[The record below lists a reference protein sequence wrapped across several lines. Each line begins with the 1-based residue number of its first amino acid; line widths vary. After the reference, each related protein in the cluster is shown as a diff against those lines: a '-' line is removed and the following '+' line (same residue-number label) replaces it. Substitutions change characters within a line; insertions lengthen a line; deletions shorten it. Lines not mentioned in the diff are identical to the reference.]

1 MTRNVIAVVLLCAAC
16 CAAGYVRGFGI
27 AETRGR
33 ALLAEQAEAS
43 ASEREALAVAMAEAE
58 RLARQRLE
66 AEAERAAAIAGELS
80 ETRNRLA
87 AERQAF
93 TRRMARVAEDA
104 SRHCA
109 GLSAG
114 WVLLY
119 NEALGLAPAAPEASA
134 PAAGIG
140 APAGSASATD
150 AGVRSGASVMV
161 SPEDLLAHARDYGG
175 YCRNLRAQAEALL
188 AVEKGRGGQAM
199 TQAALQFDAHTLLL
213 GLLGMVCGFLACWGT
228 RLEQRVDELKARQCL
243 LAEEMHKSYVPREDC
258 RERTAQ
264 ILGGLERADE
274 KLDRIADAIRTGG
287 R

>member
-1 MTRNVIAVVLLCAAC
+1 MTRNVLAVGLLCAAC

-33 ALLAEQAEAS
+33 VLLAEQAEAS
-43 ASEREALAVAMAEAE
+43 ASEREALAVAAAEAE

-66 AEAERAAAIAGELS
+66 AETERAAAIAGELS

-93 TRRMARVAEDA
+93 TRRMDRVAEDA

-109 GLSAG
+109 GLPAG
-114 WVLLY
+114 WVRLY

-140 APAGSASATD
+140 APAGSASATG
-150 AGVRSGASVMV
+150 AGVRPGASV
-161 SPEDLLAHARDYGG
+161 DLLAHARDYGG

-188 AVEKGRGGQAM
+188 AVEKGRE
-199 TQAALQFDAHTLLL
+199 
-213 GLLGMVCGFLACWGT
+213 V
-228 RLEQRVDELKARQCL
+228 R
-243 LAEEMHKSYVPREDC
+243 P
-258 RERTAQ
+258 
-264 ILGGLERADE
+264 
-274 KLDRIADAIRTGG
+274 
-287 R
+287 

>member
-1 MTRNVIAVVLLCAAC
+1 MTRNVLAVGLLCAAC

-33 ALLAEQAEAS
+33 VLLAEQAEAS
-43 ASEREALAVAMAEAE
+43 ASEREALAEAE
-58 RLARQRLE
+58 RLARKRLE
-66 AEAERAAAIAGELS
+66 AETERAAAIAGELS

-93 TRRMARVAEDA
+93 TRRMDRVAEDA

-109 GLSAG
+109 GLPAG
-114 WVLLY
+114 WVRLY

-140 APAGSASATD
+140 APAGSASATG

-188 AVEKGRGGQAM
+188 AVEKGRE
-199 TQAALQFDAHTLLL
+199 
-213 GLLGMVCGFLACWGT
+213 V
-228 RLEQRVDELKARQCL
+228 R
-243 LAEEMHKSYVPREDC
+243 P
-258 RERTAQ
+258 
-264 ILGGLERADE
+264 
-274 KLDRIADAIRTGG
+274 
-287 R
+287 